1 VVSNSLVVLPV
12 VALGVAL
19 ALAPALAQTKPAAAD
34 AAEAPNAP
42 TEASLTVG
50 ALQIASVP
58 NLEVAGF
65 DISVATNSVTY
76 SYYFKN
82 TATADLAVTATVS
95 LPELQ
100 ASGDGSETWTLA
112 ATDPDNFIGL
122 TIAAA
127 GAQLLPTKAEIHA
140 YALGIDR
147 LAELKADHL
156 PVIPF
161 GADVD
166 KALGAL
172 SPEAAGRLAALGIIS
187 PRDPEN
193 PKVPPRPDWTL
204 SVVRSWRQVLT
215 SGKTTAIVIK
225 FVPVTAH
232 YRMAKGDEQ
241 DLNDLKDEVCLKPQ
255 ALGILQSRLK
265 GNGAWNVTDV
275 SLAADA
281 PAHWIDSPPATLS
294 VQKPKPDA
302 IVAFCGMDDK
312 TASKPAVLG
321 AASND
326 NDKIH
331 IVIFEAAK

>member
-1 VVSNSLVVLPV
+1 MVSNPLVVLPV
-12 VALGVAL
+12 AALGVAL
-19 ALAPALAQTKPAAAD
+19 AVAPALSQTKPAATD
-34 AAEAPNAP
+34 AAEAPSAP
-42 TEASLTVG
+42 AEASLTVG

-76 SYYFKN
+76 SYFFKN
-82 TATADLAVTATVS
+82 TATADLAATATVS

-100 ASGDGSETWTLA
+100 ASADGSETWTLA

-122 TIAAA
+122 TIAAS
-127 GAQLLPTKAEIHA
+127 GTQLPTKVEIHA
-140 YALGIDR
+140 YALGVDR

-204 SVVRSWRQVLT
+204 NVVRSWRQIL
-215 SGKTTAIVIK
+215 SPGKTTAIVVK
-225 FVPVTAH
+225 FVPVAAH

-241 DLNDLKDEVCLKPQ
+241 DLNDMKDEVCLKPQ

-265 GNGAWNVTDV
+265 GSGAWNVTDV

-281 PAHWIDSPPATLS
+281 PAHWIDSPLATLS

-312 TASKPAVLG
+312 TASKPVVLG
-321 AASND
+321 AAPND
-326 NDKIH
+326 NDKIR

>member
-1 VVSNSLVVLPV
+1 VSNPLVLPV
-12 VALGVAL
+12 AALGMTL
-19 ALAPALAQTKPAAAD
+19 ALAPALAQTKPAAVD
-34 AAEAPNAP
+34 AAEAPSA
-42 TEASLTVG
+42 EASLTVG

-65 DISVATNSVTY
+65 DISVAINGVTY

-100 ASGDGSETWTLA
+100 ASADGSETWTLP

-127 GAQLLPTKAEIHA
+127 GAQLPTKAEIHA

-156 PVIPF
+156 PAIPF

-187 PRDPEN
+187 PLDPEK

-204 SVVRSWRQVLT
+204 SVVRSWRQILPP
-215 SGKTTAIVIK
+215 GKTTAIVVK
-225 FVPVTAH
+225 FVPVAAH

-241 DLNDLKDEVCLKPQ
+241 DLNDMKDEVCLKPQ

-281 PAHWIDSPPATLS
+281 PAHWIDSPSATLS
-294 VQKPKPDA
+294 VQKPKPEA

-312 TASKPAVLG
+312 SASKPAVLG
-321 AASND
+321 AAP
-326 NDKIH
+326 NDKDKIR

>member
-1 VVSNSLVVLPV
+1 MGNPLVVLPFAA
-12 VALGVAL
+12 VAAVL
-19 ALAPALAQTKPAAAD
+19 ALAPALAQTKPPAAD
-34 AAEAPNAP
+34 AAEAPSSP

-82 TATADLAVTATVS
+82 TASADLAVTATVS

-100 ASGDGSETWTLA
+100 ASADASETWTLA
-112 ATDPDNFIGL
+112 ATDPENFIGL
-122 TIAAA
+122 TITAA
-127 GAQLLPTKAEIHA
+127 GAPLPTKAEIHA

-156 PVIPF
+156 PLIPF

-187 PRDPEN
+187 PRGPAQ
-193 PKVPPRPDWTL
+193 PKVPPTPDWTL
-204 SVVRSWRQVLT
+204 NVVRSWRQILPP
-215 SGKTTAIVIK
+215 GKTTPIVVR
-225 FVPVTAH
+225 FVPVAAH

-241 DLNDLKDEVCLKPQ
+241 DLDEMKDEVCLKPPV
-255 ALGILQSRLK
+255 LGILQSRLK
-265 GNGAWNVTDV
+265 SNGAWNVTDM

-281 PAHWIDSPPATLS
+281 PAHWIDSQPATLS

-312 TASKPAVLG
+312 TARKPAVLG
-321 AASND
+321 AAPDD
-326 NDKIH
+326 NARIR
-331 IVIFEAAK
+331 IVIFEATK

>member
-1 VVSNSLVVLPV
+1 MVSNLLVVLPV
-12 VALGVAL
+12 AAIGVAL
-19 ALAPALAQTKPAAAD
+19 AVAPALSQTRPAAAD
-34 AAEAPNAP
+34 AAEAPSAP
-42 TEASLTVG
+42 AEASLTVG

-76 SYYFKN
+76 SYFFKN
-82 TATADLAVTATVS
+82 TATADLAATATVS

-100 ASGDGSETWTLA
+100 ASADGSETWTLA

-122 TIAAA
+122 TIAAS
-127 GAQLLPTKAEIHA
+127 GTQLPTKAEIHA
-140 YALGIDR
+140 YALGVDR

-161 GADVD
+161 GADID

-187 PRDPEN
+187 PRDPEK

-204 SVVRSWRQVLT
+204 NVVRSWRQIL
-215 SGKTTAIVIK
+215 SAGKTTAIVVK
-225 FVPVTAH
+225 FVPVAAH
-232 YRMAKGDEQ
+232 YRLAKGDEQ
-241 DLNDLKDEVCLKPQ
+241 DLNDMKDEVCLKPQ
-255 ALGILQSRLK
+255 ALGSLQSRLK
-265 GNGAWNVTDV
+265 GSGAWNVTDV

-281 PAHWIDSPPATLS
+281 PAHWIDSPLATLS

-312 TASKPAVLG
+312 TVSKPVVLG
-321 AASND
+321 AAPND
-326 NDKIH
+326 NDKIR

>member
-1 VVSNSLVVLPV
+1 MVSNSLVVLPV
-12 VALGVAL
+12 AALGVAL

-82 TATADLAVTATVS
+82 TAAADLAVTATVS

-100 ASGDGSETWTLA
+100 ASADGSETWTLA

-127 GAQLLPTKAEIHA
+127 GAQLPTKAEIHA

-156 PVIPF
+156 PAIPF

-204 SVVRSWRQVLT
+204 SVVRSWRQIL
-215 SGKTTAIVIK
+215 SPGKTTAIVVK

-241 DLNDLKDEVCLKPQ
+241 DLNDMKDEVCLKPQ

-265 GNGAWNVTDV
+265 GNNAWNVTDV
-275 SLAADA
+275 SLAADS

-326 NDKIH
+326 NDKIR

>member
-1 VVSNSLVVLPV
+1 MSNPLVVLPV
-12 VALGVAL
+12 AALGVTL
-19 ALAPALAQTKPAAAD
+19 ALAPALAQTKPVAAD
-34 AAEAPNAP
+34 AAEAPSAP

-65 DISVATNSVTY
+65 DIGVATNSVTY
-76 SYYFKN
+76 SYYFRN
-82 TATADLAVTATVS
+82 TATADLAATATVS

-100 ASGDGSETWTLA
+100 ASADGSETWTLP

-127 GAQLLPTKAEIHA
+127 GAQLPTKAEIHA
-140 YALGIDR
+140 YALGVDR

-161 GADVD
+161 APT
-166 KALGAL
+166 
-172 SPEAAGRLAALGIIS
+172 STRRLAHFCRRPPAGLPRLALFRHVIRRS
-187 PRDPEN
+187 PSYRQ
-193 PKVPPRPDWTL
+193 RPDWTL
-204 SVVRSWRQVLT
+204 SVVRSWRQILPP
-215 SGKTTAIVIK
+215 GKTTAIVVK
-225 FVPVTAH
+225 FVPVSAH

-241 DLNDLKDEVCLKPQ
+241 DLNDMKDEVCLKPQ

-265 GNGAWNVTDV
+265 GDGAWNVTDV

-321 AASND
+321 ATPND
-326 NDKIH
+326 NDKIR

>member
-1 VVSNSLVVLPV
+1 MVSNPLVILPV
-12 VALGVAL
+12 AALGMAL
-19 ALAPALAQTKPAAAD
+19 ALAPAFAQTKPPAAD
-34 AAEAPNAP
+34 AAEAPSAP
-42 TEASLTVG
+42 AEASLTVG

-82 TATADLAVTATVS
+82 TATADLAATATVS

-100 ASGDGSETWTLA
+100 ASADGSETWTLA
-112 ATDPDNFIGL
+112 GTDPDNFIGL

-127 GAQLLPTKAEIHA
+127 GAHLPTKAEIHA

-187 PRDPEN
+187 PRDPEK

-204 SVVRSWRQVLT
+204 SVVRSWRQVL
-215 SGKTTAIVIK
+215 SPGKTTAIVVK
-225 FVPVTAH
+225 FVPVAAH

-241 DLNDLKDEVCLKPQ
+241 DLNDMKDEVCLKPQ

-265 GNGAWNVTDV
+265 GGGAWNVTDV

-281 PAHWIDSPPATLS
+281 PAHWIDSPLATLS
-294 VQKPKPDA
+294 IQKPKPDA

-321 AASND
+321 AAPND
-326 NDKIH
+326 NDKIR

>member
-1 VVSNSLVVLPV
+1 VSNSLVVLPL

-34 AAEAPNAP
+34 AEAPRAP
-42 TEASLTVG
+42 AEASLTVG
-50 ALQIASVP
+50 ALQVASVP

-82 TATADLAVTATVS
+82 TATADLAATATVS

-100 ASGDGSETWTLA
+100 ASADGSETWTLA
-112 ATDPDNFIGL
+112 GTDPDNFIGL

-127 GAQLLPTKAEIHA
+127 GAHLPTKAEIHA

-215 SGKTTAIVIK
+215 SGKTTAIVVK
-225 FVPVTAH
+225 FVPVAAH

-241 DLNDLKDEVCLKPQ
+241 DLNDMKDEVCLKPQ

-265 GNGAWNVTDV
+265 ASGAWNVTDV

-281 PAHWIDSPPATLS
+281 PAHWIDSPSATLS

-326 NDKIH
+326 NDKIR

>member
-1 VVSNSLVVLPV
+1 MVSNPLAVLPV
-12 VALGVAL
+12 AALGVTL
-19 ALAPALAQTKPAAAD
+19 VLAPALAQTKPAAAD
-34 AAEAPNAP
+34 AAEAPSAP

-65 DISVATNSVTY
+65 DIAVATNGVTY
-76 SYYFKN
+76 SYYFRDA
-82 TATADLAVTATVS
+82 ATADLAVTATVS

-100 ASGDGSETWTLA
+100 ASADGSETWTLPA
-112 ATDPDNFIGL
+112 ADPDNFIGL
-122 TIAAA
+122 TIAVA
-127 GAQLLPTKAEIHA
+127 GAQLPTKAEIHA
-140 YALGIDR
+140 YALGVDR
-147 LAELKADHL
+147 LAELKADHF

-161 GADVD
+161 GAEVD

-187 PRDPEN
+187 PRDPEK
-193 PKVPPRPDWTL
+193 PKLPPRPDWTL
-204 SVVRSWRQVLT
+204 SVVRSWRQILPP
-215 SGKTTAIVIK
+215 GKTTAIVVK
-225 FVPVTAH
+225 FVPVNAH

-241 DLNDLKDEVCLKPQ
+241 DLNDMKDEVCLKPQ

-302 IVAFCGMDDK
+302 IVAFCGMDDQDREQ
-312 TASKPAVLG
+312 TGSARRHPQRQR
-321 AASND
+321 
-326 NDKIH
+326 
-331 IVIFEAAK
+331 

>member
-1 VVSNSLVVLPV
+1 MVSNPLVVLPLA
-12 VALGVAL
+12 ALGVAL
-19 ALAPALAQTKPAAAD
+19 AIAPVLAQTKPPAAN
-34 AAEAPNAP
+34 AAEAPSAP
-42 TEASLTVG
+42 AEASLTVG
-50 ALQIASVP
+50 ALQIGSAP

-82 TATADLAVTATVS
+82 TATADLAVAAAVS

-100 ASGDGSETWTLA
+100 ASADGSDTWTLA
-112 ATDPDNFIGL
+112 STDPDNFIDL

-127 GAQLLPTKAEIHA
+127 GAPVPTKAEIHA

-147 LAELKADHL
+147 HAELKAEYL
-156 PVIPF
+156 PLFPV
-161 GADVD
+161 GVEVD

-172 SPEAAGRLAALGIIS
+172 SPEAADRLAALGVIS
-187 PRDPEN
+187 PRNPAQ
-193 PKVPPRPDWTL
+193 PKVPARPDWSL
-204 SVVRSWRQVLT
+204 NVVRTWRQIL
-215 SGKTTAIVIK
+215 SPGKTTPIVVK

-241 DLNDLKDEVCLKPQ
+241 GLNDMKDEVCLKPQ
-255 ALGILQSRLK
+255 VLGILQSRLK
-265 GNGAWNVTDV
+265 SNGAWNVIDM

-281 PAHWIDSPPATLS
+281 PARWIDSLPATLS

-321 AASND
+321 AAPDD
-326 NDKIH
+326 NDGIR

>member
-1 VVSNSLVVLPV
+1 MSNPLVFLPFT
-12 VALGVAL
+12 ALGVAL
-19 ALAPALAQTKPAAAD
+19 VLAPAHAQTKPASAD
-34 AAEAPNAP
+34 AAEPRSAAA
-42 TEASLTVG
+42 EASLTVG

-82 TATADLAVTATVS
+82 TAAADLAVTATVS

-100 ASGDGSETWTLA
+100 ASADGGETWTLA
-112 ATDPDNFIGL
+112 AADPDNFVDL
-122 TIAAA
+122 TITA
-127 GAQLLPTKAEIHA
+127 GGAPLPTKAEVHA

-172 SPEAAGRLAALGIIS
+172 SPEAAGRLAALGVIS
-187 PRDPEN
+187 PRDPERL
-193 PKVPPRPDWTL
+193 KVPPRPDWTL
-204 SVVRSWRQVLT
+204 NVVRSWRQIL
-215 SGKTTAIVIK
+215 SPGKTTAIVVK

-232 YRMAKGDEQ
+232 YRMAKGNEQ
-241 DLNDLKDEVCLKPQ
+241 DLNDMKDEVCLERQ
-255 ALGILQSRLK
+255 VLGILQSRLK
-265 GNGAWNVTDV
+265 GNGAWNVTEV

-294 VQKPKPDA
+294 VQKPRPDA

-312 TASKPAVLG
+312 TARKPAVLG
-321 AASND
+321 AAPDD
-326 NDKIH
+326 NERIR